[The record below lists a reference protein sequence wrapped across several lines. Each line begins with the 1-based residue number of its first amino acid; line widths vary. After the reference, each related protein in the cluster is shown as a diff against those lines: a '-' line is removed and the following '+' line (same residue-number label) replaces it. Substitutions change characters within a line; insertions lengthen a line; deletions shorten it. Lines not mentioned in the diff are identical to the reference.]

1 MTVQTLPS
9 PKKTTSAATPL
20 QIAFRRFNKSGPGR
34 LGAIVTAI
42 FVLLAL
48 FAPVL
53 RPYDASTDG
62 SLKDRLQAPS
72 SVHIM
77 GTDDNGRDV
86 AVRIWHGAG
95 ISLRVGIL
103 SVAGALVFGS
113 IIGLAAGFF
122 GGRLDLIVGWLTD
135 ILLAFPGTLLAIA
148 IVAVRGPGLDNTL
161 LAISVVQIPIYV
173 RLARGAVLGVRELD
187 FVQAANALGSSQAR
201 ILFRHLLPNSLT
213 PLIVQST
220 LSIATATLE
229 TAALGFLGLGAQPPT
244 PEWGTMIAD
253 AFRGGYWDSAFW
265 TTLFPGL
272 AILVSVLGFNLL
284 GDGLRDVLDPRS
296 LRSG

>member
-9 PKKTTSAATPL
+9 PKKTSSTATPL
-20 QIAFRRFNKSGPGR
+20 QIALRRFGKSGPGR
-34 LGAIVTAI
+34 LGAILTAI

-48 FAPVL
+48 LAPVL

-72 SVHIM
+72 SIHIM

-103 SVAGALVFGS
+103 SVAGALIFGS

>member
-1 MTVQTLPS
+1 MTVKTLPITQ
-9 PKKTTSAATPL
+9 KTSSTATPL
-20 QIAFRRFNKSGPGR
+20 QIALRRFNKSGPGR
-34 LGAIVTAI
+34 LGAILTTI

-48 FAPVL
+48 LAPVL

-103 SVAGALVFGS
+103 SVAGALIFGS

-272 AILVSVLGFNLL
+272 AILISVLGFNLL

-296 LRSG
+296 LSSG

>member
-1 MTVQTLPS
+1 MTVQTLPI
-9 PKKTTSAATPL
+9 PKKPSSTATPL
-20 QIAFRRFNKSGPGR
+20 QIALRRFGKSGPGR
-34 LGAIVTAI
+34 LGAILTAI

-48 FAPVL
+48 LAPVL
-53 RPYDASTDG
+53 RPYDATTDG

-103 SVAGALVFGS
+103 SVAGALIFGS

-272 AILVSVLGFNLL
+272 AILISVLGFNLL